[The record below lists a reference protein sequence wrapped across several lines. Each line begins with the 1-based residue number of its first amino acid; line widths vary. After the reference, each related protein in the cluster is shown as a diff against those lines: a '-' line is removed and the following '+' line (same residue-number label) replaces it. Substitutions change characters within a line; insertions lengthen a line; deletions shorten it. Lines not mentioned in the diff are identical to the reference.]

1 MAYDNPE
8 NLFQVYLNSA
18 DAVRKSG
25 NGTVCSFNLQSVL
38 DQAPAA
44 QDFAKESVCMIK
56 VLYFTIS
63 QIAGTATY
71 GWDAQGV
78 STVQIRLNNAYP
90 NNIETNPITAANS
103 RSVISSDIIGVVPV
117 GNSTFT
123 YSNQYYDNHWVSCGN
138 PLRGEIT
145 ITLTDQDA
153 TPITGALNEAG
164 DNWNMVIQIYY
175 PRGKDQPNNSVN
187 LAHIQNF
194 Q

>member
-18 DAVRKSG
+18 DAVRKTG

-63 QIAGTATY
+63 QIASTATY
-71 GWDAQGV
+71 GWDAQGI
-78 STVQIRLNNAYP
+78 STVQIRMNNAYP
-90 NNIETNPITAANS
+90 NNIETNPITTANS
-103 RSVISSDIIGVVPV
+103 RSVMSSDIIGVVPV
-117 GNSTFT
+117 SNTTYT
-123 YSNQYYDNHWVSCGN
+123 YSNVDYDNHWVSCSN

-145 ITLTDQDA
+145 VSLTDQDA

-164 DNWNMVIQIYY
+164 DNWNLLLQIYY
-175 PRGKDQPNNSVN
+175 PRGKDQPNNSIN

>member
-1 MAYDNPE
+1 MDNPE
-8 NLFQVYLNSA
+8 NYFQVYLNSA
-18 DAVRKSG
+18 DAVRKTG

-63 QIAGTATY
+63 QVAATATH
-71 GWDAQGV
+71 GWDALGI
-78 STVQIRLNNAYP
+78 STLHIRMTNAYP
-90 NNIETNPITAANS
+90 NNIETNPIAIANS
-103 RSVISSDIIGVVPV
+103 RSVVSSDIIGVVPV
-117 GNSTFT
+117 ANTDFT
-123 YSNQYYDNHWVSCGN
+123 YSNQYYDNNWVSCGN

-145 ITLTDQDA
+145 ITITDQDA
-153 TPITGALNEAG
+153 TPITSALNQGA
-164 DNWNMVIQIYY
+164 DNWNMLIQIYY
-175 PRGKDQPNNSVN
+175 PRGDSQPNNSVN

>member
-18 DAVRKSG
+18 DAVRKTG

-38 DQAPAA
+38 DQAPSA

-63 QIAGTATY
+63 QIASTATY

-78 STVQIRLNNAYP
+78 STVQIRMNNAYP
-90 NNIETNPITAANS
+90 NNIETNPITTANS
-103 RSVISSDIIGVVPV
+103 RSVMSSDIIGVVPV
-117 GNSTFT
+117 GNTTHT
-123 YSNQYYDNHWVSCGN
+123 YSNQYYDNSWVSCGN

-164 DNWNMVIQIYY
+164 DNWNMLIQIYY